1 MSSSFNIHEILT
13 CLRNTYSS
21 QDKNVRLQS
30 EQKLSE
36 LKDQNIITFS
46 SKLIEILKSNS
57 EEIDKDV
64 KLSIILLLKR
74 SIKEK
79 VEKEEL
85 DNNTCNQLIQLYI
98 TIIVNPLMSTR
109 DLNNLNESFSNLLS
123 ITSGEILLEIINYI
137 NKEIPSMPLGS
148 VNGVNSILLS
158 IILSPNLT
166 KKYFLIGLQSILT
179 MAYSMVQNLYNEYE
193 KINLEK
199 DFKVFLQFN
208 NMFMNAFEL
217 FFQCN
222 FKASK
227 RLKLKDENISN
238 IFDNIF
244 IIGAKLLVNLNVNDN
259 NRIISWS
266 GNEKIDKNI
275 NNMKIKI
282 LRFLNLQVKDLGP
295 IINDNSKV
303 EMHGQLIKIIL
314 SNLEWLIMNKY
325 MYLIKIETE
334 SENYPDNSYS
344 FIISYMFIYL
354 HRIFNK
360 YNFILD
366 YTLHFNNMY
375 KNILLPLLLI
385 TDIEE
390 EIALDNET
398 VNGYCIDIND
408 IIYSNKEKKIKST
421 LAGLIKVFYENN
433 LNSNSFIIKYT
444 IGLLEY
450 IINGNNNISQNKE
463 NLYDPNDIII
473 LLLKAYDKE
482 KIICALFLALNII
495 SNVKPKNIS
504 KNYVHLRDFFAKS
517 FDFFRNNIKYPCLKH
532 QVIIFIRNY
541 LIKFFEPDTN
551 AFESSL
557 NYLFYSL
564 FETKYSLISNTAA
577 DAIQHFFDIKED
589 EQSDIKP
596 ALLKVATINISNFE
610 NHIKNTQIANFF
622 DVLYQILFN
631 FEKKDSE
638 FFQKI
643 FSNICQRVHLEVE
656 RHFRMKFRVKKEKNK
671 TKKKA
676 SEQTNLNDYNII
688 INKCFN
694 IIRMLMYNEEFVINN
709 MPLIEN
715 SLTPLVA
722 YMNNPEKIDFDEDII
737 TIVYLIIKHNKNV
750 TPLAFSL
757 IKVLYKYCDKVGG
770 ILLDLYMLLNVYL
783 AYANEQI
790 LSNSDLFLG
799 ILAVFNSGLKK
810 DYIKNS
816 AFYTCI
822 LIQTWLIYSNKLPNN
837 NIIEIINNI
846 IKKIIVISENYKRKK
861 TIGDELYN
869 YLGYVTLIICGLIN
883 YSPII
888 ISELKKKDSEN
899 SLSDWL
905 RIIQKENK
913 PGFEYEIKVIIYSV
927 STIIKKGI
935 INGDVNLLDICAD
948 LLICQENNGK
958 YDIKNKKKIK
968 MQYNFVN
975 DDDEE
980 SEKDDDGEE
989 EEMIDFR
996 EMKDLIE
1003 KTINPIK
1010 DIDEFILFK
1019 DLLLF
1024 LKDNKNDLYTK
1035 WEQFMGKQKKENI
1048 YKLIGV
1054 KRINIQTNENK
1065 KIQVPRRIV
1074 TIRRGINNNNNN
1086 NNVQ

>member
-1 MSSSFNIHEILT
+1 MSSSFNIQEILT

-21 QDKNVRLQS
+21 KDKNVRVQS

-57 EEIDKDV
+57 EEIDKDL

-85 DNNTCNQLIQLYI
+85 DNNSCNQLIQLYI

-137 NKEIPSMPLGS
+137 NKEISSMPLGS

-199 DFKVFLQFN
+199 DFNVFLQFN

-244 IIGAKLLVNLNVNDN
+244 IIGAKLLVNLKVNDN

-266 GNEKIDKNI
+266 GNDKIDKNI

-282 LRFLNLQVKDLGP
+282 FRFLNLQVKDLDK
-295 IINDNSKV
+295 IINDKSKI
-303 EMHGQLIKIIL
+303 EMHEQLIKIIL
-314 SNLEWLIMNKY
+314 SNLEWVIMNKY
-325 MYLIKIETE
+325 MYLIKLETE
-334 SENYPDNSYS
+334 SENEYYPDYSYS

-385 TDIEE
+385 TNIEE

-408 IIYSNKEKKIKST
+408 IIYNNKEKKIKST

-433 LNSNSFIIKYT
+433 LNSNTFIIKYT

-450 IINGNNNISQNKE
+450 LISNNNNNISQNKVD
-463 NLYDPNDIII
+463 LYDPNDIII

-495 SNVKPKNIS
+495 SEVKSTNDL
-504 KNYVHLRDFFAKS
+504 KNYVYLKDFFEKS

-532 QVIIFIRNY
+532 QIIIFIRNY

-551 AFESSL
+551 AFESNL
-557 NYLFYSL
+557 NYLFNSL

-577 DAIQHFFDIKED
+577 DALQHFFDIKED
-589 EQSDIKP
+589 EQSDLRP

-610 NHIKNTQIANFF
+610 NQIKNTQIANFF

-643 FSNICQRVHLEVE
+643 FSNLCQRVHMEVE
-656 RHFRMKFRVKKEKNK
+656 RHFRMKFKVKKEKNK

-676 SEQTNLNDYNII
+676 SDQTNLNDYNII

-694 IIRMLMYNEEFVINN
+694 IIRMLMYNKEFVINN
-709 MPLIEN
+709 IQLIEN

-722 YMNNPEKIDFDEDII
+722 YMNNPEKIDFDEDIV
-737 TIVYLIIKHNKNV
+737 TIVYLIIKHNQNI

-770 ILLDLYMLLNVYL
+770 ILLDLYMLLNAYL
-783 AYANEQI
+783 AYGTEQI
-790 LSNSDLFLG
+790 LSNSDWFLG
-799 ILAVFNSGLKK
+799 ILSVFNSGLKGNCF
-810 DYIKNS
+810 KNS
-816 AFYTCI
+816 PFYTCI
-822 LIQTWLIYSNKLPNN
+822 LIQTWLINSNKLPNN
-837 NIIEIINNI
+837 DLNEIINI
-846 IKKIIVISENYKRKK
+846 IINKIIAIFENYKRKK

-869 YLGYVTLIICGLIN
+869 YLGYVTLILCGLIN

-888 ISELKKKDSEN
+888 ISELKKKNSEN
-899 SLSDWL
+899 SLNDWL

-927 STIIKKGI
+927 SMIIKKGI

-948 LLICQENNGK
+948 LLTCQENNGK
-958 YDIKNKKKIK
+958 YDIKNKNKII

-1010 DIDEFILFK
+1010 DIDEFVLFK
-1019 DLLLF
+1019 ELLLF

-1065 KIQVPRRIV
+1065 NLQVPRRIV
-1074 TIRRGINNNNNN
+1074 TIRRGINNNN
-1086 NNVQ
+1086 VQK